1 MRSERPFI
9 MTDNN
14 DFMPAPELG
23 RSFKPGI
30 GVNLLMRDVGE
41 GVRFAR
47 DVLGAGILH
56 ANEDFAAIRFG
67 ESVWMLHHDRT
78 YRGNAVQGLV
88 QGMDGRGAGVE
99 LRVYGCSPDE
109 AEARARAQGF
119 TVLAGSIDKPHGLRE
134 CVILDHEGYAWVPG
148 IGIPD
153 KTE

>member
-1 MRSERPFI
+1 
-9 MTDNN
+9 MTDSD

-30 GVNLLMRDVGE
+30 GVNLLMRDVGQ

-47 DVLGAGILH
+47 DVLSATILH
-56 ANEDFAAIRFG
+56 ANQDFAAIRFG

-78 YRGNAVQGLV
+78 YRGNVVQGLV

-99 LRVYGCSPDE
+99 LRVYGCSPDD
-109 AEARARAQGF
+109 AEARAREHGF

>member
-1 MRSERPFI
+1 MSEKEP
-9 MTDNN
+9 
-14 DFMPAPELG
+14 FMPAPELG
-23 RSFKPGI
+23 RSFRPGI

-41 GVRFAR
+41 GVHFAR
-47 DVLGAGILH
+47 DVLGATILH
-56 ANEDFAAIRFG
+56 ADADFAAIRFG

-88 QGMDGRGAGVE
+88 QGLEGRGAGIE
-99 LRVYGCSPDE
+99 LRVYGCSPDA
-109 AEARARAQGF
+109 AEARARAEGF

-153 KTE
+153 SKK